1 MNTFRN
7 TQVMRLYGLHTLQI
21 ATHTVWWLLGQ
32 FRLAEVLSHSFMVK
46 MCDVGFNLESA
57 IYIKVMEI
65 FSYIFSK
72 EL

>member
-1 MNTFRN
+1 
-7 TQVMRLYGLHTLQI
+7 MRLYGLHTLQI

-32 FRLAEVLSHSFMVK
+32 FLLAEVLSYSFMVK
-46 MCDVGFNLESA
+46 MCAFNLESA

-65 FSYIFSK
+65 FSYVFSK